1 MSRYEGL
8 WNHLGEVE
16 TTKEYQGYIYSIG
29 KALAI
34 VVLGSMCGLRSVS
47 EIHQWATKKHV
58 ESFLWEHFGIEKTP
72 CYYWLLCLLKLVD
85 PESLN
90 HCFIRWVQ
98 SMLPED
104 GPQLTLAFDGKT
116 ICSADAMQ
124 GYESPLHIISAHVA
138 ELGLT
143 LGQKTVSGK
152 SNEIPALRDL
162 LDLLEVEGCMVVADA
177 MHCQKRTA
185 LAIVERKADYL
196 LSAKDNQL
204 NLKAGIEEY
213 VQDEALRKTMDSS
226 TTVEK
231 NGGRVEK
238 RSAYVTC
245 DVDWLED
252 RVHWPGLACIGAI
265 HRQCEGK
272 ANSSSEWHYYI
283 SSRPLTAVAL
293 LRFARKEWSIESMHW
308 LLDVHFREDFCRVE
322 DELVQQNL
330 NMVRKIVLNTIR
342 QFKAASNSKRA
353 FSKIMLDCLLEPRM
367 ILAVLQT

>member
-1 MSRYEGL
+1 MG
-8 WNHLGEVE
+8 

-29 KALAI
+29 KALTI
-34 VVLGSMCGLRSVS
+34 VVLGSMCGLCSVS
-47 EIHQWATKKHV
+47 EIHQWATKTHV
-58 ESFLWEHFGIEKTP
+58 KTLLREHFGIERTP

-90 HCFIRWVQ
+90 RCFIRWVQ

-104 GPQLTLAFDGKT
+104 GTQLTLAFDGKA
-116 ICSADAMQ
+116 ICSTDAMQ
-124 GYESPLHIISAHVA
+124 SYESPLHIISAYVA

-143 LGQKTVSGK
+143 LGQKAVSEK

-162 LDLLEVEGCMVVADA
+162 LDLLQVKGCMVVADA
-177 MHCQKRTA
+177 MHCQKKTA
-185 LAIVERKADYL
+185 QAIVEKKADYL
-196 LSAKDNQL
+196 LSAKDNQPA
-204 NLKAGIEEY
+204 LKAGIEEY
-213 VQDEALRKTMDSS
+213 TQDEALRKTMDSF

-231 NGGRVEK
+231 NGGRIEK

-252 RVHWPGLACIGAI
+252 KIHWAGLACVGAI
-265 HRQCEGK
+265 HRQCEVK
-272 ANSSSEWHYYI
+272 ANVSSEWHYYI
-283 SSRPLTAVAL
+283 SSRSLTAEDL

-342 QFKAASNSKRA
+342 QFKDASNSRRA
-353 FSKIMLDCLLEPRM
+353 FSKIMLDCLLEPQM
-367 ILAVLQT
+367 ILTVLQT